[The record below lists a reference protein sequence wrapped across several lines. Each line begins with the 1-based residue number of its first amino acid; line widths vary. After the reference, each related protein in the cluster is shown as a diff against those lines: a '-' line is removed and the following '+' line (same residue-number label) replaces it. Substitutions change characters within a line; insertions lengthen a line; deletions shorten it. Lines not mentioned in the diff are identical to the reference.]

1 VSAPAQTPSVLG
13 PALAVLALAL
23 TVRLL
28 HVFQMRAAPLFTV
41 LMGDSRGYD
50 DWARR
55 LAGGDWIGTEVFYQA
70 PLYPYF
76 LGVIYAIAGPDPFVV
91 RIVQA
96 VIGALSC
103 VALAYAGWRLFSRP
117 VGIAAGVVL
126 ALYPTAIFFDA
137 LIQKSVLDLFFTS
150 LSLAVIAAIAAGTE
164 RWRAAWFLLGLCV
177 AALSLARENALL
189 LAALVI
195 VWALIRRALAPTL
208 LVIAGMAVLF
218 VPVAARNAAVGGG
231 FYLTTSQFGSNFFIG
246 NNPRSDGTYMSL
258 RPGRGAPEFERQDA
272 TELAQEAVGRRLTP
286 GEVSDYWFDHSRA
299 YIQSEPRAWLRLM
312 ARKAA
317 LLVNG
322 SEMLDTESQESHAEH
337 SAVLALT
344 SLVGHFGL
352 LVPLALFGAI
362 VAWPRRSEL
371 WIVYA
376 ALALYAASV
385 VAFFV
390 MARYRHPMLPFLVL
404 FAAAGIAGAVQFV
417 KDASRRRV
425 AVALV
430 MVGVAAIITNR
441 EMLSSPLMQAITE
454 HNLATA
460 LQEEGRTD
468 EAIAHYQRALS
479 IRPDYAPAYNNLG
492 TALMAKGEHA
502 AAVAAFRQSLR
513 LQPQSAS
520 ARQLLADA
528 TYDLGSALI
537 ERGAFAQA
545 EAPLREAI
553 ELDPRYAEAHNNLG
567 IVLASTGRL
576 AEAVAH
582 WERALEIRP
591 GFVDAQRNLALAQQR
606 SDDIGAAGTAT
617 LGHEKIAGMRC
628 AATPRPTAREN
639 SRVGGGNAD
648 PMFQIPR
655 ILNGGLR
662 YASSASSV
670 AFCASR
676 VTRSPK
682 FANRGSS
689 VCPRL
694 YRTKIC

>member
-606 SDDIGAAGTAT
+606 
-617 LGHEKIAGMRC
+617 
-628 AATPRPTAREN
+628 
-639 SRVGGGNAD
+639 
-648 PMFQIPR
+648 
-655 ILNGGLR
+655 
-662 YASSASSV
+662 
-670 AFCASR
+670 
-676 VTRSPK
+676 
-682 FANRGSS
+682 
-689 VCPRL
+689 
-694 YRTKIC
+694 